1 MPRTLPRALQRVKHS
16 AAWIATG
23 VEREY
28 SSRPMDKTETETPPK
43 GERIAKIMARAGLC
57 SRREAERW
65 IADGR
70 VRVAGQVLD
79 SPAFNVTDI
88 STVRVDGN
96 PLPAAETTKL
106 WRYHKPQGVV
116 TTDRDP
122 EGRPTI
128 YDQLPSSMPRVMA
141 IGRLDIA
148 SEGLILLTNDGELK
162 RHLELPATGWTRRY
176 RVRVYGRVETDKLE
190 GIAKGVTVDGMRY
203 GPIQAQLERQ
213 EGANGWIAIALREG
227 KNREVRRVMDHLGYS
242 VNRLIRIAY
251 GPFQLGNLA
260 RGAVEETQSRIL
272 KDQLGK
278 KLAAR
283 FNFAN
288 RRR

>member
-1 MPRTLPRALQRVKHS
+1 MS
-16 AAWIATG
+16 N
-23 VEREY
+23 
-28 SSRPMDKTETETPPK
+28 TESETPPK

-79 SPAFNVTDI
+79 SPAFNVTDT

-106 WRYHKPQGVV
+106 WRYHKPRGVV
-116 TTDRDP
+116 TTDSDP

-128 YDQLPSSMPRVMA
+128 YDKLPSSMPRVMA

-176 RVRVYGRVETDKLE
+176 RVRVYGRVQAEKLE
-190 GIAKGVTVDGMRY
+190 GIARGVTVDGMRY

-213 EGANGWIAIALREG
+213 EGANGWIAIGLREG

-251 GPFQLGNLA
+251 GPFQLGNLE

>member
-1 MPRTLPRALQRVKHS
+1 
-16 AAWIATG
+16 
-23 VEREY
+23 
-28 SSRPMDKTETETPPK
+28 
-43 GERIAKIMARAGLC
+43 MARAGLC

-70 VRVAGQVLD
+70 VRVAGEILD

-88 STVRVDGN
+88 STVRVDGK
-96 PLPAAETTKL
+96 PLPAAESTRL

-116 TTDRDP
+116 TTDSDP

-176 RVRVYGRVETDKLE
+176 RVRVYGRVEQERLE
-190 GIAKGVTVDGMRY
+190 SIAKGVTVDGMRY

-213 EGANGWIAIALREG
+213 EGANGWIAIGLREG

-288 RRR
+288 RRG